1 MSRRRGSATALNAS
15 EVVAALAMEGIYIP
29 IQEYVKPG
37 RVRTRRLRSA
47 ILSAVWRFQP
57 FTDPLKAA
65 RPSPR
70 SDKHGR
76 DGRTTPR
83 TSRRSN
89 EQDCGKWTARLN
101 ANERSEDVSTA
112 PCASCPIRFRHLY
125 NRFEPLGDCHV
136 SEEGELVI
144 AKRRQRG
151 VCNV

>member
-47 ILSAVWRFQP
+47 ILSSVWRFQP
-57 FTDPLKAA
+57 FTDPLKAS

-70 SDKHGR
+70 SDKHCR

-83 TSRRSN
+83 TSRRSH
-89 EQDCGKWTARLN
+89 EQDVGKLM
-101 ANERSEDVSTA
+101 A
-112 PCASCPIRFRHLY
+112 PPDADHPSDAAS
-125 NRFEPLGDCHV
+125 
-136 SEEGELVI
+136 
-144 AKRRQRG
+144 Q
-151 VCNV
+151 